1 MRLKPLTMLAAAIL
15 CGCGK
20 GDDQNSDGAQRE
32 RIIKY
37 TASLTTPVTERD
49 GVFITRLN
57 AIDADPASLRVEHG
71 DSVWIDY
78 AMYTFFSKPDS
89 LFATNI
95 AALAVEKGFDTHY
108 MSLEPLA
115 VKYGDTE
122 LIKGFASGIE
132 SALEHD
138 SLMIFVPSRLAY
150 GNKMVGIVKK
160 RTTIAIF
167 ADIKKIR
174 KHE

>member
-1 MRLKPLTMLAAAIL
+1 MIAATALLA
-15 CGCGK
+15 GCNK

-37 TASLTTPVTERD
+37 TGSLATPVSERD
-49 GVFITRLN
+49 GIFITRLN
-57 AIDADPASLRVEHG
+57 TQAADPASLRVEPG

-95 AALAVEKGFDTHY
+95 EELAEEKGFDKRY
-108 MSLEPLA
+108 ISLEPLA
-115 VKYGDTE
+115 IRYGDTE
-122 LIKGFASGIE
+122 LIKGFARGIE
-132 SALEHD
+132 NALEHD
-138 SLMIFVPSRLAY
+138 SLMIFVPSKLAY
-150 GNKMVGIVKK
+150 GNKLVGIVKK
-160 RTTIAIF
+160 STTIAIF